1 MAKIILKC
9 PYLKP
14 GAKEHS
20 RNLIEYIATR
30 DGVDKID
37 DTWKQK
43 PVTLRQK
50 VFILDLL
57 KDFPDSK
64 DSYEY
69 QDYLQEP
76 TIANA
81 SEFISRTM
89 EDHYDQ
95 AASRDNYVRYIAN
108 RPGVEKM
115 GAHGLFTDSNVPIDL
130 QKAAEEVANHK
141 GRIWTNILSLRRED
155 AERLGYEDGRVWRDL
170 IRGQAGQIA
179 ESMKIPLEDLRWYG
193 AFHNESHHP
202 RVHLVVYSAGKEPY
216 LSKQGI
222 QSMKSA
228 FAREIFKADLIH
240 IYSEQTH
247 CRDSLNQEV
256 RSRLQQIVDAVHQG
270 SYDNPEVSQMFQ
282 QLAGQLRQAKGKKVY
297 GYLPQESR
305 DLVNRVIDELAKDTR
320 LAELY
325 GLWYAQRDAFISTYQ
340 DTMEERLPLS
350 QNKTFHS
357 VRNIVVS
364 EVLNLSDTPAVADLK
379 EQVPEEV
386 VEKDVLA
393 VWEETHSS
401 ESENASE
408 ALPTDNEP
416 MDEAVPEDSEQEAPA
431 SEERLEGTPEFTPPY
446 EYQSFTPGKKN
457 SWWNED
463 YKLARRY
470 LYGTKE
476 EPPDLSL
483 AHQLMTA
490 QAESGNGLAMHDL
503 GKMYLSGFGCEK
515 DEELAHSWF
524 RKAHSAFSRMEAAA
538 KKPAYWQYRIGK
550 LYAYGYG
557 VDQDYEQ
564 SARWFTKAVDGGS
577 PFAAYALGG
586 QYYRGQGVE
595 QDHREAY
602 RLFHIAATDTDKP
615 NAYAQYQ
622 LGRMCRD
629 GIGTEVDK
637 DASNQWY
644 QQAYLGF
651 LSMEQDMADDKLYYR
666 LGSMNLTGTGTEVDL
681 EKARD
686 YLEKAAK
693 LENTDAL
700 YGLGKLHL
708 QKDYDGYNPDLA
720 ARYLEEAAQ
729 HDHAYAQYKLGK
741 LLLSGDGVMP
751 EPKRAE
757 ALLTRSMEQGNLYAA
772 YTLGKAYLSGEQL
785 PLNVSKAVHL
795 LTAAAELDMDAAQYA
810 LAKLYLGDTLMPKD
824 VEKALHWLRKAVEKE
839 NQFAQYQLGKMLLY
853 GQDIPQ
859 DIEAGKALLQASA
872 NQGNLYAQRILAT
885 YGQMPVH
892 RAAFRLLTSMAQIIR
907 NDIENEQSLRGK
919 FRIDRKQFLKIAE
932 KKQAQGLRI
941 G

>member
-1 MAKIILKC
+1 MARIILKWR
-9 PYLKP
+9 YIKP
-14 GAKEHS
+14 GTKQHN
-20 RNLIEYIATR
+20 RNLIKYIATR
-30 DGVDKID
+30 DGVEKLENG
-37 DTWKQK
+37 WKPGAVSVQQK
-43 PVTLRQK
+43 KLIAQ
-50 VFILDLL
+50 LL
-57 KDFPDSK
+57 KDFPDAK
-64 DSYEY
+64 DSYAY
-69 QDYLQEP
+69 QDYLSAP
-76 TIANA
+76 SKGAA
-81 SEFISRTM
+81 SEFISSTIEENLDRI
-89 EDHYDQ
+89 DQ
-95 AASRDNYVRYIAN
+95 RDNYLRYISN
-108 RPGVEKM
+108 RPGVEKV
-115 GAHGLFTDSNVPIDL
+115 GTHGLFTDENVLVDL
-130 QKAAEEVANHK
+130 EAVAKEAANHD
-141 GRIWTNILSLRRED
+141 GILVTQILSLRRED
-155 AERLGYEDGRVWRDL
+155 AARLGYETAEVWQRL
-170 IRGQAGQIA
+170 LRGQASEMAKAMGIPIA
-179 ESMKIPLEDLRWYG
+179 DLRWYA

-202 RVHLVVYSAGKEPY
+202 HCHIVAYSVGKEPY
-216 LSKQGI
+216 TTQQDL
-222 QSMKSA
+222 MKLKSS

-256 RSRLQQIVDAVHQG
+256 RSRLRQIVDAVHQG
-270 SYDNPEVSQMFQ
+270 SYDNPEASQMLQ
-282 QLAGQLRQAKGKKVY
+282 QLAGQLRQAKGKKIY

-305 DLVNRVIDELAKDTR
+305 DLVNSIIDELAKDSR

-325 GLWYAQRDAFISTYQ
+325 GLWYAQRDAIISTYQ

-350 QNKTFHS
+350 QNKTFHP
-357 VRNIVVS
+357 VRNIVIS
-364 EVLNLSDTPAVADLK
+364 EVLNISESPAVADLK
-379 EQVPEEV
+379 EQVPEEE
-386 VEKDVLA
+386 VEQA
-393 VWEETHSS
+393 ESAAWEETHSG

-408 ALPTDNEP
+408 PLPTDNEP
-416 MDEAVPEDSEQEAPA
+416 MDEAVPEDAEPEARG
-431 SEERLEGTPEFTPPY
+431 SEEWLEGTPPPAPPY
-446 EYQSFTPGKKN
+446 EYQSFSSGKKD
-457 SWWNED
+457 SWWNDD
-463 YKLARRY
+463 YKQARRH

-476 EPPDLSL
+476 EPPDLST
-483 AHQLMTA
+483 AHKLMRE
-490 QAESGNGLAMHDL
+490 QAEHGNGLAMHDL
-503 GKMYLSGFGCEK
+503 GKMYLSGLGCEK
-515 DEELAHSWF
+515 EEETAHTWF
-524 RKAHSAFSRMEAAA
+524 RKAHGAFSRMETAV

-557 VDQDYEQ
+557 VEQNYEQ
-564 SARWFTKAVDGGS
+564 SARWFTKAVDGDS
-577 PFAAYALGG
+577 PFAAYALGS

-595 QDHREAY
+595 QDHKEAY
-602 RLFHIAATDTDKP
+602 RLFHIAATDTAKP

-644 QQAYLGF
+644 RQAYLGF

-708 QKDYDGYNPDLA
+708 QKDYDGYDPDLA

-729 HDHAYAQYKLGK
+729 HDHAYAQYRLGK

-785 PLNVSKAVHL
+785 PMNVSKAVHL
-795 LTAAAELDMDAAQYA
+795 LTTAAEQDMDAAQYA
-810 LAKLYLGDTLMPKD
+810 LAKLYLGDTLIPKD

-853 GQDIPQ
+853 GQDVPQ

-872 NQGNLYAQRILAT
+872 DQGNLYAQRILAT

-892 RAAFRLLTSMAQIIR
+892 RAAFRLLTAMTQIIR
-907 NDIENEQSLRGK
+907 NDMENEQSLRGK
-919 FRIDRKQFLKIAE
+919 FRIDRKQFLKTAE